1 MCRRQ
6 TQNLLV
12 CRSEKSLKSTALGY
26 THKTVNHRRHFV
38 DPQGIHTNIIDNTV
52 CRDNLR
58 ENLEECKD
66 VDELF
71 LLHTLTNFCGGE
83 IEPKREYCPIYCKQL
98 QDNIHSKSTFFVL
111 QFLFGI
117 NFFDK

>member
-1 MCRRQ
+1 MKSE
-6 TQNLLV
+6 TMGIVTEL
-12 CRSEKSLKSTALGY
+12 RSTCETKLPHIKTKKANENKEILNLKSY
-26 THKTVNHRRHFV
+26 
-38 DPQGIHTNIIDNTV
+38 TV

-98 QDNIHSKSTFFVL
+98 QDNIHCKSTFFVL